1 MEYTKLFLGFVK
13 KTEYKMLCHMVV
25 EVFMNQAEFL
35 SVLRESLEGNIP
47 KTEMEENLRYYR
59 ELFEQRE
66 QSDKELC
73 EELGEPRLI
82 AKSLID
88 AYLAS
93 KGADAE
99 QYKEQARSEYSQ
111 SRGSCSQEYQGDDF
125 FENMLR
131 ILSWVVIGMVALVI
145 LVLLLR
151 IALVILVPLLLVVI
165 ILKIVQGR
173 W

>member
-1 MEYTKLFLGFVK
+1 MEYTKLFLGFSK
-13 KTEYKMLCHMVV
+13 KTEYKMPCHMVV

-47 KTEMEENLRYYR
+47 KAEMEENLRYYR
-59 ELFEQRE
+59 ELFEQSE

-73 EELGEPRLI
+73 EELGDPRLI
-82 AKSLID
+82 AKSVVD

-99 QYKEQARSEYSQ
+99 QYREQARSEYSQ
-111 SRGSCSQEYQGDDF
+111 SRGSYSQEYQSSDSYG
-125 FENMLR
+125 NVLR
-131 ILSWVVIGMVALVI
+131 ILSWVVIGIVALI
-145 LVLLLR
+145 MLVFLLR
-151 IALVILVPLLLVVI
+151 IALIILVPVLLVVLI
-165 ILKIVQGR
+165 WKLVQGR